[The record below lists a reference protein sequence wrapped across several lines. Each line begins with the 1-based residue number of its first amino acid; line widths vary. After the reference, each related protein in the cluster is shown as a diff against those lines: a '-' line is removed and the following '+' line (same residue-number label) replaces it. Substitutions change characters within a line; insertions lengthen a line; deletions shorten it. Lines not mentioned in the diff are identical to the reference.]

1 LCRGRRVAEDE
12 IITAILRRGSG
23 TDLEDVG
30 TDGLGLGQKA
40 GLFDIPVKD
49 TGDLPAAVNKGAEL
63 RPAAERLQTHGAGAA
78 EQVGYNHIFE
88 HTLGVEDAEQRFFD
102 PVGDRTGVIALG
114 WQELHSFFSSG
125 YNSHFLFS
133 HELTLIFTNFF
144 NRGFRRFSRIILII
158 IFPCKSVVSFY
169 TVSSPKSFSI
179 WRSSSMAI
187 FLMSF

>member
-1 LCRGRRVAEDE
+1 MSLPIFVPGPQWRVAEDE

-114 WQELHSFFSSG
+114 WQELLGGRSFIP
-125 YNSHFLFS
+125 FLVPAIIR
-133 HELTLIFTNFF
+133 IFYLATN
-144 NRGFRRFSRIILII
+144 
-158 IFPCKSVVSFY
+158 
-169 TVSSPKSFSI
+169 
-179 WRSSSMAI
+179 
-187 FLMSF
+187 